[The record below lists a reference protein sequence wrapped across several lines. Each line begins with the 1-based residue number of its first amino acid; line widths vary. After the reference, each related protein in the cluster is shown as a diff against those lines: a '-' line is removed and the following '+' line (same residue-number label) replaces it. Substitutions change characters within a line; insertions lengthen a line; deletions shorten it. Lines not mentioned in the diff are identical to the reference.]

1 MVSKGAETRI
11 AVLDDAADLA
21 SVVGLTGLTIGTL
34 ADRAQMSKSG
44 LFAHFRSKEALQ
56 AAVMEHVQRQFT
68 ESVIIPALR
77 APRGEPRLRELFR
90 LRLDWSERPRYSG
103 GCVLIASMSELDD
116 QPGPAR
122 DILVQAQ
129 RDWLDV
135 IATIVRSG
143 IAEGAFRADTNPE
156 QVAFTLNGIFIAH
169 QLHGRLLGEPSSD
182 FAWTAF
188 EDIVDRIRS

>member
-1 MVSKGAETRI
+1 M

-21 SVVGLTGLTIGTL
+21 SVVGLNGLTIGTL

-56 AAVMEHVQRQFT
+56 VAVMEHVHRQFA
-68 ESVIIPALR
+68 ESVIHPALR
-77 APRGEPRLRELFR
+77 APRGEPRLRELVR
-90 LRLDWSERPRYSG
+90 LRLDWADRPRYTG
-103 GCVLIASMSELDD
+103 GCVLIASIAELDD

-122 DILVQAQ
+122 DVLVQGQ

-135 IATIVRSG
+135 IATIIRSG
-143 IAEGAFRADTNPE
+143 IAQGAFRADTNPE

-169 QLHGRLLGEPSSD
+169 QLQGRLLQEPTSD
-182 FAWTAF
+182 LAWSAF
-188 EDIVDRIRS
+188 EDVLDRIRS